1 MNRRARDIAFGGNV
15 WTVDG
20 VLALV
25 TEPVDAELFELV
37 FGDHA
42 QSLSNGTAKH
52 LSTANGKQLT
62 PE

>member
-1 MNRRARDIAFGGNV
+1 MITFGGNV

-20 VLALV
+20 VVALV
-25 TEPVDAELFELV
+25 TEPAEAELFELV

-42 QSLSNGTAKH
+42 HSLSNGTAKH
-52 LSTANGKQLT
+52 LSTASGKQWT